1 MLLSLPK
8 VSGLNSTERQGHVTS
23 CSQTSSHWHGAG
35 AAAMSSETFSLIA
48 SCWYDELTST
58 TRLKVVQVDTGEEVQ
73 LSDGSFLLRISRDE
87 NASVERCFI
96 RHIASGRE
104 AYVQG
109 GPNLRAFVNAC
120 LLNNGTSGFTATNTL
135 ESE

>member
-1 MLLSLPK
+1 
-8 VSGLNSTERQGHVTS
+8 
-23 CSQTSSHWHGAG
+23 
-35 AAAMSSETFSLIA
+35 MSRETFSFIV
-48 SCWYDELTST
+48 SGWHDELTSAT
-58 TRLKVVQVDTGEEVQ
+58 HLKVVQVDTGEEVQ

-109 GPNLRAFVNAC
+109 GPNLRAFVKAC
-120 LLNNGTSGFTATNTL
+120 LLNHGTPGPVATNTP
-135 ESE
+135 ES